1 MRIKNFRLA
10 NFCLLAAMITAPA
23 IAAPAEMDKAFSA
36 AFGHTAPYTA
46 TPPGVSKNSGKP
58 ANPVIYTP
66 SGLVDVAPGIVALI
80 SKGKPSC
87 DSCSGTLAIHYLK
100 RSGHEYSLLNAWPM
114 IGGATGQ
121 AVNWT
126 ARPDLEGGPAI
137 LATHDEIG
145 PDCHQT
151 YSQIIA
157 LTPDKPEVRANLLMA
172 VHYDPIRRRRKSY
185 PANGAKASPCNMP
198 APGSCT
204 WIISARAMSMPPS
217 STKRRPASNLVRNFR
232 QRRRGLAVMA
242 YALDEQLHRL
252 IVNQRHD
259 FQCHQRVAE
268 KIK

>member
-172 VHYDPIRRRRKSY
+172 VHYDPGPDPDHSPPY
-185 PANGAKASPCNMP
+185 QAKAKILPGERGKSFALQYAGTWKLHVDYQRKGDVYAAKQHEAP
-198 APGSCT
+198 AC
-204 WIISARAMSMPPS
+204 
-217 STKRRPASNLVRNFR
+217 
-232 QRRRGLAVMA
+232 Q
-242 YALDEQLHRL
+242 
-252 IVNQRHD
+252 
-259 FQCHQRVAE
+259 
-268 KIK
+268 

>member
-46 TPPGVSKNSGKP
+46 TPPGGSKNSGKP

-87 DSCSGTLAIHYLK
+87 DSCSGALAVHYLK
-100 RSGHEYSLLNAWPM
+100 RSGHDYALVKAWPM

-121 AVNWT
+121 AVTWT

-157 LTPDKPEVRANLLMA
+157 LTPDKPVVRANLLMA
-172 VHYDPIRRRRKSY
+172 VHYDPRPRSRSFTALSGQGENPPRRTRQKL
-185 PANGAKASPCNMP
+185 
-198 APGSCT
+198 
-204 WIISARAMSMPPS
+204 
-217 STKRRPASNLVRNFR
+217 RPAICRHLEIA
-232 QRRRGLAVMA
+232 RGLSA
-242 YALDEQLHRL
+242 QG
-252 IVNQRHD
+252 
-259 FQCHQRVAE
+259 
-268 KIK
+268 